1 MAKSIPQPGTPIARR
16 TFLHRTR
23 LLALGI
29 AVMPLIQA
37 CGRGSAEGDG
47 GTGATA
53 DARNVTVEMND
64 ELKFVPD
71 KLTVKVGDAVTWRN
85 VGTIPHTA
93 TDDPGKAFDP
103 VHAKLPPGA
112 QPWDSGIVEGG
123 KSWSYA
129 FAMPGEY
136 TYFCIPHEAA
146 GMVASIT
153 VTE

>member
-1 MAKSIPQPGTPIARR
+1 M
-16 TFLHRTR
+16 L
-23 LLALGI
+23 
-29 AVMPLIQA
+29 QA
-37 CGRGSAEGDG
+37 CGRGTTERDG
-47 GTGATA
+47 GTHTA
-53 DARNVTVEMND
+53 GDAQNVTVEMND

-71 KLTVKVGDAVTWRN
+71 KLTVKVGDTVTWHN

-103 VHAKLPPGA
+103 AHAKLPAGA
-112 QPWDSGIVEGG
+112 EPWDSGIVEGG

-129 FAMPGEY
+129 FATPGEY
-136 TYFCIPHEAA
+136 TYFYIPHEAA